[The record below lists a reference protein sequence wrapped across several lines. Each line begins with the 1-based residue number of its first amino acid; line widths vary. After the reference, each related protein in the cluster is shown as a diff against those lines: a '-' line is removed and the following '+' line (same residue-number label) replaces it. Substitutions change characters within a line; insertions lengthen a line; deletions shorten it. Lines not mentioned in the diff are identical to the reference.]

1 MKPYLAILD
10 ARFRVLLQYRAAA
23 ISGVITQLFWGGIRI
38 MILEAFYRRSAG
50 VGAPISFAQAVVY
63 VWLGQAFLGMLPWNA
78 DGDLRAMIRRGDVA
92 CELTRPVD
100 LYWNWYVRAIAQRL
114 APTLLRCIPIA
125 IVAGLL
131 LRLTALGEWS
141 LQAPAGSAAAGAF
154 VAAMLGALLLTAAI
168 TTILHI
174 SLLWSLG
181 SEGVSIL
188 VLAGGTLL
196 TGLVVPL
203 PLFPDWMVPYL
214 QYSPFAFLGDVP
226 FRLYCGQIPPAPGQ
240 VGHLLLVEL
249 AWIIVLVLFG
259 RWLLNQGLRRLVIQG
274 G

>member
-1 MKPYLAILD
+1 MRAYLATLQ

-23 ISGVITQLFWGGIRI
+23 LSGVVTQLFWGVIRI
-38 MILEAFYRRSAG
+38 MILEAFYRRSGGA
-50 VGAPISFAQAVVY
+50 GAPMSFGQAAVY
-63 VWLGQAFLGMLPWNA
+63 VWLGQAFLGMLPWSV
-78 DGDLRAMIRRGDVA
+78 DGDLRAMIRRGDVV

-100 LYWNWYVRAIAQRL
+100 LYWNWYVRAVAQRS
-114 APTLLRCIPIA
+114 APTLLRCIPIS

-131 LRLTALGEWS
+131 LHLTPLAGWS
-141 LQAPAGSAAAGAF
+141 LQGPAGVAAFGAF
-154 VAAMLGALLLTAAI
+154 AATMVGALLLAAAI
-168 TTILHI
+168 TAVLHI

-203 PLFPDWMVPYL
+203 PLFPDWLVAYL

-226 FRLYCGQIPPAPGQ
+226 FRLYCGQIPAER
-240 VGHLLLVEL
+240 VGWLLLVE
-249 AWIIVLVLFG
+249 AGWVVVLVVFG
-259 RWLLNQGLRRLVIQG
+259 RRLLNQGLRRLVIQG

>member
-1 MKPYLAILD
+1 MMRAYLATLQ

-23 ISGVITQLFWGGIRI
+23 LSGVVTQLSWGVIRI
-38 MILEAFYRRSAG
+38 MILEAFYRRTAG
-50 VGAPISFAQAVVY
+50 VGAPMSFTQAVAY
-63 VWLGQAFLGMLPWNA
+63 VWLGQAFLGMLPWGA

-100 LYWNWYVRAIAQRL
+100 LYWNWYVRSLAQRS
-114 APTLLRCIPIA
+114 APTLLRCIPISL
-125 IVAGLL
+125 VAGLL
-131 LRLTALGEWS
+131 LALTPLAEWS
-141 LQAPAGSAAAGAF
+141 LQAPAGIAAFGAFAAAMA
-154 VAAMLGALLLTAAI
+154 GALLLSAAI
-168 TTILHI
+168 TAILHI

-196 TGLVVPL
+196 TGLVIPL
-203 PLFPDWMVPYL
+203 PLFPDWMVPFL

-226 FRLYCGQIPPAPGQ
+226 FRLYCGQIPAGD
-240 VGHLLLVEL
+240 VGGMLLVEL
-249 AWIIVLVLFG
+249 AWIVVLVLFG
-259 RWLLNQGLRRLVIQG
+259 RWLLNLGLRRLVIQG